1 MMNYEYLHEV
11 EHVEIRSPIP
21 RPISEL
27 APIFRSLGFTFHED
41 IVSLDR
47 QERMPPW
54 QHSSV
59 VEVEVLCGG
68 EEIFGFDEGQWDTIR
83 IKYLF
88 ASLPFELTDKFV
100 EIAFLMSKEIAIPL
114 ERAGET
120 IDEKSLR
127 ERFAWIRKE
136 LLDQTGEEA
145 GSEGLAIL
153 IHSTYP
159 RR

>member
-1 MMNYEYLHEV
+1 MNYEYLHEV
-11 EHVEIRSPIP
+11 EQLEICSPVH
-21 RPISEL
+21 RPITEL
-27 APIFRSLGFTFHED
+27 APIFRKLGFTFHDD

-47 QERMPPW
+47 QERVPPW
-54 QHSSV
+54 QHSSI
-59 VEVEVLCGG
+59 VEIEVLCGG
-68 EEIFGFDEGQWDTIR
+68 EEVFGFDEGEWDTIL

-100 EIAFLMSKEIAIPL
+100 EIAFLLSKEFSLPL
-114 ERAGET
+114 MQAGAT
-120 IDEKSLR
+120 IDEMWLR
-127 ERFAWIRKE
+127 QRLTWIRQE

-145 GSEGLAIL
+145 GSEGLAIQ